1 MSIID
6 EARTM
11 RAKYVSLAQNAP
23 DELLSSGNYLSV
35 FDLLTGDG
43 SLIPARS
50 VRRFE
55 GQLYRANVD
64 CWDRADNWPD
74 TAPALWTQIT
84 LDEWPAW
91 VQPTGAHDA
100 YNIGDKVSRQTVY
113 FADRRQ
119 YHAPRLG
126 RALVAGG
133 NGIKSLHNGG
143 KQHAGLSR
151 QTQSGAPAGI

>member
-43 SLIPARS
+43 NLIPAHS

-100 YNIGDKVSRQTVY
+100 YNIGDKV
-113 FADRRQ
+113 A
-119 YHAPRLG
+119 YHGKRYISQI
-126 RALVAGG
+126 VG
-133 NGIKSLHNGG
+133 NTTLPGSDARWW
-143 KQHAGLSR
+143 QEV
-151 QTQSGAPAGI
+151 TE

>member
-23 DELLSSGNYLSV
+23 DELLSSGEYLSV

-43 SLIPARS
+43 DLIPARS

-55 GQLYRANVD
+55 GKLYRANVD

-74 TAPALWTQIT
+74 TSPTLWTELT
-84 LDEWPAW
+84 LDEWPTW

-100 YNIGDKVSRQTVY
+100 YSIGDKIAYNGKRYISQIVGNTTVPGSD
-113 FADRRQ
+113 ARWWQ
-119 YHAPRLG
+119 EVTA
-126 RALVAGG
+126 
-133 NGIKSLHNGG
+133 
-143 KQHAGLSR
+143 
-151 QTQSGAPAGI
+151 